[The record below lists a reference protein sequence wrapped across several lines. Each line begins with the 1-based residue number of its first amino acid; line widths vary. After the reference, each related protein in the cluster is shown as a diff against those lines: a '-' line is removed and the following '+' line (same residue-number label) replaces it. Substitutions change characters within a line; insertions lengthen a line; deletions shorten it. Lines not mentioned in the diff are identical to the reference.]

1 MRVNRSGYYKWKKR
15 KNSPSKRTVQIEK
28 DIELIKEIHKHHPS
42 HGYRWIRAYA
52 LRHYGVIWSNNHVHN
67 CCKYAGI
74 ISIGK
79 HYKYQ
84 RPGQEK
90 EKFKNL
96 INCTWRK
103 LSRPLEVVVSDMT
116 SFYAKGKYYELTFYF
131 DAFTKKILSYKLS
144 NRRGD
149 TNPYFDGLKDVI
161 KLIKKEGTQEPT
173 ILHTDQGSVY
183 TSISYNELIKNYNIK
198 RSMSRAGTPTDNPV
212 NESLNG
218 WIKEELFLDFNLGKS
233 DNVQETI
240 EKYVQYYNNDRP
252 AYSLKYKT
260 PAQFISELGF

>member
-1 MRVNRSGYYKWKKR
+1 MGVNRSGYYKWKKR

-161 KLIKKEGTQEPT
+161 KLIKKKVHKNQ
-173 ILHTDQGSVY
+173 QFY
-183 TSISYNELIKNYNIK
+183 TPIK
-198 RSMSRAGTPTDNPV
+198 
-212 NESLNG
+212 
-218 WIKEELFLDFNLGKS
+218 
-233 DNVQETI
+233 
-240 EKYVQYYNNDRP
+240 VQYT
-252 AYSLKYKT
+252 L
-260 PAQFISELGF
+260 L